1 MSKKPK
7 VLVIGSG
14 GVGAISALSLTTNNK
29 SEVTLVV
36 RSDFELISNNGYSI
50 VHVHMG
56 N

>member
-1 MSKKPK
+1 MSKPK

-29 SEVTLVV
+29 SKVTLVV

-50 VHVHMG
+50 DSCTYG